1 MTVTHT
7 GKDAIANL
15 KTCEVDGQMYKE
27 GQSFEPASTRKTC
40 ICTSQWN
47 GTYDDTYCT
56 DINCGL
62 EIHYQDAIFDNCA
75 PVFIGNLK
83 SCPIAFQCRK
93 WYSINLIAKFSSNF
107 KFYCWK
113 LFEYDLLMLNLK
125 VILTIISKCHLCKI
139 I

>member
-1 MTVTHT
+1 MRSTFRFLKVTVTHT

-27 GQSFEPASTRKTC
+27 GQSFEPANTRKTC

-47 GTYDDTYCT
+47 GTYDYPYCT

-62 EIHYQDAIFDNCA
+62 EIHYQDEIFDNCA
-75 PVFIGNLK
+75 PVFVGNMK

-93 WYSINLIAKFSSNF
+93 LSLLTLFQSLAKC
-107 KFYCWK
+107 YG
-113 LFEYDLLMLNLK
+113 
-125 VILTIISKCHLCKI
+125 
-139 I
+139 